1 MEFKQL
7 EIFVELVEKENFSV
21 TAAELGI
28 SQPTVSLQLKQL
40 EDELD
45 TPLFIRSTRE
55 LKLTEEGRN
64 LYKEA
69 KELLSRRKRIMN
81 KFFNK
86 DKRIISIGVSTIS
99 GSYLLPNILEKYC
112 KDFPDIKIEV
122 EETNSLETIKKVED
136 YQVDLGIVGME
147 KESENC
153 KFHPIYEDEFVF
165 ICPNTPYYRQLKE
178 SNPTIKELAKEPL
191 IIRESGS
198 GIKDNMDKL
207 LAAENLLVNNLNAII
222 SINDEEVIKKL
233 VANGLGTSFISKV
246 AVEDLV
252 KEEKILMIELTKY
265 KERFRNLYVAWNKK
279 VNLPSYVNE
288 LLEQILE

>member
-55 LKLTEEGRN
+55 LKLTDEGRN

-99 GSYLLPNILEKYC
+99 GSYILPNILEKYC

-136 YQVDLGIVGME
+136 YQVDIGIVGME

-165 ICPNTPYYRQLKE
+165 ICPNTEYYRKLKE

-207 LAAENLLVNNLNAII
+207 LAAENLIVNNLNTVI
-222 SINDEEVIKKL
+222 SINDEEAIKKL

-246 AVEDLV
+246 AVEDLE
-252 KEEKILMIELTKY
+252 KEEKIIIIELTKY

-288 LLEQILE
+288 LLNQIIE

>member
-7 EIFVELVEKENFSV
+7 GIFVELVEKENFSV

-55 LKLTEEGRN
+55 LKLTDEGRN

-99 GSYLLPNILEKYC
+99 GSYILPNILEKYC

-122 EETNSLETIKKVED
+122 HETNSLETIKKVED

-165 ICPNTPYYRQLKE
+165 ICPNTPYYRQLKD

-207 LAAENLLVNNLNAII
+207 LAAENLLVNNLNAVI

-233 VANGLGTSFISKV
+233 VAKGLGTSFISKV

-288 LLEQILE
+288 LLEQILK

>member
-55 LKLTEEGRN
+55 LKLTDEGRN

-99 GSYLLPNILEKYC
+99 GSYILPNILEKYC

-136 YQVDLGIVGME
+136 YQVDIGIVGME

-165 ICPNTPYYRQLKE
+165 ICPNTEYYRKLKE

-207 LAAENLLVNNLNAII
+207 LAAENLIVNNLNAVI
-222 SINDEEVIKKL
+222 SINDEEAIKKL
-233 VANGLGTSFISKV
+233 VSNGLGTSFISKV
-246 AVEDLV
+246 AVEDLE
-252 KEEKILMIELTKY
+252 KEEKIIIIELTKY

-288 LLEQILE
+288 LLNQIIE